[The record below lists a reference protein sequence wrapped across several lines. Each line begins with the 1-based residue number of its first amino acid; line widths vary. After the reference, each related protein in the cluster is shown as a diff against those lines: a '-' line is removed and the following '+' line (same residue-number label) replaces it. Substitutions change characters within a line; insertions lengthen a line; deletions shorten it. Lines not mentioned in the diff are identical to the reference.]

1 VYEAASF
8 GIPVVTTE
16 LLRRQL
22 GWRHQE
28 ELLAAEA
35 ADPCSFANCVTRLY
49 RDEELWENIRGAAA
63 CRLSSENY
71 QTLYSR
77 RLSQLLVEG
86 LPH

>member
-22 GWRHQE
+22 SWRHQE

-35 ADPCSFANCVTRLY
+35 ADPRSFANCVTRLY
-49 RDEELWENIRGAAA
+49 REKELWENVRAAA
-63 CRLSSENY
+63 GRRLSSENCPGHY
-71 QTLYSR
+71 LR
-77 RLSQLLVEG
+77 HLGEMLLER